1 MSLLKQIVVT
11 AFFLAAS
18 FWGLV
23 TYVPASLQVL
33 DRYGLLE
40 PFGIVVPE
48 ATAAEQSGGG
58 GGRPS
63 GRSGGAVQV
72 IAVAATTANVFDEIV
87 TIGDGRALR
96 NTTVVPEVSGRL
108 SAINVRSGG
117 YVEAGDVVAT
127 LEDQIQQIEVE
138 RAQFLL
144 SDARAAAER
153 VNALETA
160 VTAIQR
166 NNAAL
171 ALQTAE
177 LDLKEAE
184 FELERRKIV
193 APISG
198 WVGIINHNVGDQV
211 STATEITQIDDRSEI
226 IVDFRVPERF
236 VGQIEEGDTIRA
248 TPLARPQE
256 ELVGKIVALDSR
268 VDADSRTLRLQASL
282 ANANDT
288 LRAGMAFRIIVDFA
302 GEAFPSVDPLAIQWG
317 SDGPFVWVVADGK
330 ATKKTVRIMQRNS
343 ESVLVSGDV
352 SVDDMVVTEGVQNLR
367 PGSEVEIRVQAATNP
382 TQAAL
387 AVSRG

>member
-1 MSLLKQIVVT
+1 MPILKQIVIT
-11 AFFLAAS
+11 ALFLAAG

-23 TYVPASLQVL
+23 TYVPTSLPIL

-40 PFGIVVPE
+40 PFGITVPE
-48 ATAAEQSGGG
+48 TPAAAQGG

-63 GRSGGAVQV
+63 GGSRGPIQV
-72 IAVAATTANVFDEIV
+72 IASEVASANIFNEIV

-108 SAINVRSGG
+108 SAINVQSSS
-117 YVEAGDVVAT
+117 YIEAGDVVAT
-127 LEDQIQQIEVE
+127 LEDRIQRLEVE

-144 SDARAAAER
+144 EDARAAANR
-153 VNALETA
+153 VNALGTT

-166 NNAAL
+166 SNAAL

-184 FELERRKIV
+184 FELERRRIV

-236 VGQIEEGDTIRA
+236 VGQIKEGDAIRA
-248 TPLARPQE
+248 TALARPQD
-256 ELVGKIVALDSR
+256 ELIGTITALDSR

-282 ANANDT
+282 ANTDDV
-288 LRAGMAFRIIVDFA
+288 LRAGMAFRIIVDFT
-302 GEAFPSVDPLAIQWG
+302 GESFPSIDPLAIQWG
-317 SDGPFVWVVADGK
+317 SDGPFVWVVDEGK
-330 ATKKTVRIMQRNS
+330 AAQKAVMIMQRNS
-343 ESVLVSGDV
+343 DSVLVSGEL
-352 SVDDMVVTEGVQNLR
+352 SVGDMVVTEGVQNLR
-367 PGSEVEIRVQAATNP
+367 SGAEVEIQVQATSNP
-382 TQAAL
+382 AQAAL
-387 AVSRG
+387 PVSRG